1 MGVISALEFLQK
13 ADANAIPPVCVVSGD
28 EAFLRTEVIKRLRA
42 LLLSEGDAEFSFS
55 RFDGATAP
63 YMDVLRETSTM
74 VMFGTGKRLV
84 LVEQADPFVS
94 QNKERLEDY
103 IAEPSRAG
111 ILVLQL
117 ASFPSNLRLYK
128 KVSAQGLIIDC
139 KALTRKDVVPWLV
152 GWASKECKVTLSRDT
167 AETLVELLGEDLGA
181 LDQETRRL
189 ALLVPPGEK
198 MTQEFVTEHAGS
210 WRQKKVWDLVEVALE
225 GKTSEALRQLDKLV
239 NAGEVPIAILA
250 QMAYT
255 VRKLS
260 AATQLFA
267 EADPNAPKLTIGG
280 ALDKIGVKPFLK
292 NKTTEQLKKL
302 GSKRGLKLS
311 KLLLQTDIDLKG
323 GSKIAPRHILEQFI
337 VQISNPEL
345 KTYDFETR

>member
-1 MGVISALEFLQK
+1 MGVVSALEFLQSS
-13 ADANAIPPVCVVSGD
+13 DANVIPPFCVVAGD
-28 EAFLRTEVIKRLRA
+28 EAFLRTEVIKKLRTQ
-42 LLLSEGDAEFSFS
+42 LLPGGDSEFSFS
-55 RFDGATAP
+55 RFDGTTAP

-84 LVEQADPFVS
+84 LVEQADQFIS
-94 QNKERLEDY
+94 QNKDRLEDY
-103 IAEPSRAG
+103 INEPSRAG
-111 ILVLQL
+111 ILVLQA

-128 KVSAQGLIIDC
+128 KTSAQGLIIDC

-152 GWASKECKVTLSRDT
+152 SWASKECKVSMSRDA
-167 AETLVELLGEDLGA
+167 AETLIELLGEDLGA

-189 ALLVPPGEK
+189 ALLVSTGGKLDVDFIRE
-198 MTQEFVTEHAGS
+198 QAGS

-225 GKTSEALRQLDKLV
+225 GKTAEALRQLDKLL
-239 NAGEVPIAILA
+239 NAGEVPIALLA

-267 EADPNAPKLTIGG
+267 EADPKLPKLTIGG
-280 ALDKIGVKPFLK
+280 ALDKVGIKPFLK
-292 NKTTEQLKKL
+292 AKTTEQLKNL

-323 GSKIAPRHILEQFI
+323 GSKAAPRHVLEQFI
-337 VQISNPEL
+337 VQISSPEL
-345 KTYDFETR
+345 KKHDLDNH